1 MAIGLPGGLD
11 AIFNLATG
19 SGFGTWINMGIT
31 LIASTIV
38 GGIVLILILSTF
50 GKAWHER
57 IPVARAFLVIL
68 AINLITQL
76 GIVGLISGFVPGGGM
91 ALHIVSLLL
100 WIGLI
105 KVFFS
110 AMRTSH
116 AAVVGIVGYVVN
128 LIIVPMLMGYVLGI
142 VPAF

>member
-1 MAIGLPGGLD
+1 MPAGLD
-11 AIFNLATG
+11 AIFGLATG

-38 GGIVLILILSTF
+38 GGIVLILILETF
-50 GKAWHER
+50 GKAWHEKV
-57 IPVARAFLVIL
+57 PVARAFLVVL
-68 AINLITQL
+68 VINLITQL

-91 ALHIVSLLL
+91 ALHIVNLLI

-110 AMRTSH
+110 AMRISH
-116 AAVVGIVGYVVN
+116 AAVVGIVSYIVSMIVVP
-128 LIIVPMLMGYVLGI
+128 ILMSYVLGLF
-142 VPAF
+142 PAF